1 MAPEAFARRRAERG
15 ALMWGSGVGR
25 PTMRKL
31 AALGFGLL
39 GLMQAVFL
47 LTGSDRPF
55 PYREVQVVSLF
66 GTLALVWG
74 AWREHDVSL
83 AVGFGVNLFTRV
95 LQPILGVTRLPMWA
109 TAILVVGW
117 TWAFAESLR
126 GRNPK
131 VGLWIL
137 GIGHFL
143 AMLTAFGRLTATFAL
158 ALGSIGLFLAA
169 ASVRRP

>member
-1 MAPEAFARRRAERG
+1 
-15 ALMWGSGVGR
+15 MWGSGLR
-25 PTMRKL
+25 RATMRKL
-31 AALGFGLL
+31 AALGFGLVA
-39 GLMQAVFL
+39 LMQAVFL
-47 LTGSDRPF
+47 AAGSDRPF
-55 PYREVQVVSLF
+55 PYREVQVVSLL

-74 AWREHDVSL
+74 AWRGHDLSL

-95 LQPILGVTRLPMWA
+95 LQPILGLTRLPLWA

-143 AMLTAFGRLTATFAL
+143 AMLTLFARLTATL
-158 ALGSIGLFLAA
+158 ALGLGAIGLFLAA